1 MAGRKLRARTNGAL
15 TRARP
20 VLVAAGRAMTAA
32 LILLVASLVIV
43 QFVRAIGQNVAAAR
57 QLSSL
62 RADIASLERQRD
74 EQQRELNRL
83 RDPEGAVPEIHEN
96 DIGQVAVGGNLQ
108 LELRCQIVI
117 ARDDLGPAFADPQNG
132 RVLEIALCKFLDHR
146 F

>member
-43 QFVRAIGQNVAAAR
+43 QFARAIGQNVAAAR

-83 RDPEGAVPEIHEN
+83 RDPEGAVPEIH
-96 DIGQVAVGGNLQ
+96 DR
-108 LELRCQIVI
+108 LRLVRPNEALVFIS
-117 ARDDLGPAFADPQNG
+117 PAPAP
-132 RVLEIALCKFLDHR
+132 AATSTP
-146 F
+146 